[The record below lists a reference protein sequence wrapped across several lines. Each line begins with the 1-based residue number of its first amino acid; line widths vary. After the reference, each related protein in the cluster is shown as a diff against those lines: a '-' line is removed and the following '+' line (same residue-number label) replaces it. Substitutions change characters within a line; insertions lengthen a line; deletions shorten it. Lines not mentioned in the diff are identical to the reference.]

1 MIDALSLSGD
11 ITRLLGAV
19 RRGDRSSLGR
29 LFERVYDELRQLARG
44 QRRPGGGETMR
55 TTALIHETY
64 LKMMQGAPLPAGD
77 RNHFF
82 STVARAMRQIL
93 VDYARRRQA
102 QKRGAGVGVERLDE
116 ARVGA
121 TGGVEEILA
130 VDRGLARLEA
140 LEPRLARLVELRF
153 YAGFSVEETAAT
165 LAVSER
171 TVKRDWR
178 KARAFLWLE
187 LTGGRRQSLS

>member
-1 MIDALSLSGD
+1 MIDTLSLSGD

-19 RRGDRSSLGR
+19 RHGDRSALGR

-44 QRRPGGGETMR
+44 QRFGVGETLR
-55 TTALIHETY
+55 TTALVHEAY
-64 LKMMQGAPLPAGD
+64 LKLVQGTPVPATD
-77 RNHFF
+77 RTHFF

-102 QKRGAGVGVERLDE
+102 QKRGAGAGVERLDE
-116 ARVGA
+116 AKVGA
-121 TGGVEEILA
+121 GGGFEEVLA

-140 LEPRLARLVELRF
+140 LDPRLARLVELRF
-153 YAGFSVEETAAT
+153 YAGFSVEEAAAT

-187 LTGGRRQSLS
+187 LTGGRCPSA